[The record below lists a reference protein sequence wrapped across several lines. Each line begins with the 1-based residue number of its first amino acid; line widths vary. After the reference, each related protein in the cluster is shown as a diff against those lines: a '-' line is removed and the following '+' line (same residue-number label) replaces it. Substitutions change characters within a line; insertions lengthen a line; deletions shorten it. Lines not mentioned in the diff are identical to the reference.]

1 MVVKVTSILLVIL
14 LSCFAGE
21 CFAEQS
27 NQFVDPMRPVRY
39 QAPVGKNSVAEKKQ
53 RTDTKEWK
61 LTAVLISAGR
71 SVAVINGKSL
81 QEGEQ
86 LGGYKLI
93 QIDTD
98 KVILNNKQEKL
109 VLRRAGTGLKK
120 ISTKSDIRKGSKP

>member
-1 MVVKVTSILLVIL
+1 MVKITGIVLMILLFCV
-14 LSCFAGE
+14 AGE
-21 CFAEQS
+21 GLAAQPS
-27 NQFVDPMRPVRY
+27 QFVDPMRPVHY
-39 QAPVGKNSVAEKKQ
+39 QSPAKKTSVAERKK

-61 LTAVLISAGR
+61 LTAVLISASR

-98 KVILNNKQEKL
+98 KVILKNRQGTL
-109 VLRRAGTGLKK
+109 MLHRAGTGLKK
-120 ISTKSDIRKGSKP
+120 MSRKSDIRKGSNP